1 MADQRHVLVIDDSEI
16 MLTRAKQALVAA
28 GYHVTTTTQ
37 AVGNAKYLITCDLVL
52 IDYHMPGIHGGTVM
66 QSLRSALAALDRP
79 CLCYVYTSD
88 PAVSA
93 NYQQLGFDGCIGSK
107 GDEDSLVRQVNSI
120 FRMAKIRELSA
131 RKNRT

>member
-1 MADQRHVLVIDDSEI
+1 MSETRHILVIDDSEI
-16 MLTRAKQALVAA
+16 MLSRIKQALVGA

-37 AVGNAKYLITCDLVL
+37 AVGNAKYLISCDLVL

-66 QSLRSALAALDRP
+66 QSLRSAISALDRR

-93 NYQQLGFDGCIGSK
+93 NYQQLGFDGCISAK
-107 GDEDSLVRQVNSI
+107 GDEDALVRQVNSI
-120 FRMAKIRELSA
+120 FRMAKIRELA
-131 RKNRT
+131 AKKK